1 MVDRDPFG
9 GLPSQLLLIIMAD
22 LENNR
27 NQSQV
32 EQAIIRPA
40 PAGWGL
46 KLLRVLKLEKLIKLG
61 P

>member
-1 MVDRDPFG
+1 
-9 GLPSQLLLIIMAD
+9 MAD
-22 LENNR
+22 PENNR
-27 NQSQV
+27 DQSQV

-46 KLLRVLKLEKLIKLG
+46 MLLRVLRLEKLIKLG

>member
-1 MVDRDPFG
+1 MPDPE
-9 GLPSQLLLIIMAD
+9 SI
-22 LENNR
+22 R

-46 KLLRVLKLEKLIKLG
+46 KLLKVLKLEWLLRLG
-61 P
+61 RR